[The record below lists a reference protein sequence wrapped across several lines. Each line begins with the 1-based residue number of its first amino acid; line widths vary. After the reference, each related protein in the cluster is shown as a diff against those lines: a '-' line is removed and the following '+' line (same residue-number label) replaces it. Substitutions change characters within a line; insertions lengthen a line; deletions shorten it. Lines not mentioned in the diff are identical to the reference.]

1 MSLRL
6 VIAGLITLTLLI
18 ALFIPH
24 HFELN
29 RLLLSSLLIIAA
41 FIAIELYTTDQ
52 ALIAYSHDLQT
63 CNHALN
69 MTLQGGVVQAH
80 MHSHRMAAVRANL
93 RECLRERDV
102 LRRIEKE
109 CNVSDN
115 VDGESVQWI
124 DKMVSGMKG
133 QMREGVCA
141 VGEEGDGEKGE

>member
-18 ALFIPH
+18 TLFIPH

-29 RLLLSSLLIIAA
+29 RLLLSSLPIIAA
-41 FIAIELYTTDQ
+41 LTAIELYINDQ
-52 ALIAYSHDLQT
+52 ALLAHSQALHT

-80 MHSHRMAAVRANL
+80 RHSHHQAALRANL
-93 RECLRERDV
+93 GECLEERDV

-109 CNVSDN
+109 CNVRDN

-124 DKMVSGMKG
+124 EKIVSGMKG
-133 QMREGVCA
+133 QIKEDVCA
-141 VGEEGDGEKGE
+141 VGTEGKEEKEK